1 MKPETR
7 GDGAELAQREVV
19 FVLNGF
25 LSHLQFP
32 LLPFAARVMVFKRS
46 LKASGI
52 HFRFLVNCFSYQY
65 ERNKSCKAQGWWGVG
80 HPPEYLSELSHPGEW
95 AIFLRAPVFSAVSL
109 GSGCTFPPAQK
120 CPAFSLVPGTPA
132 EGDLPCQDHGPD
144 PAVLRTCPFLA
155 AGPVSWTRR
164 QGMVCMPLLES
175 EEEAS
180 LPSMS
185 RASGKLTIGT

>member
-1 MKPETR
+1 MASFLIYSFPFFRLQPESWFSNGRLKP
-7 GDGAELAQREVV
+7 VV
-19 FVLNGF
+19 FTSVF
-25 LSHLQFP
+25 LK
-32 LLPFAARVMVFKRS
+32 FA
-46 LKASGI
+46 
-52 HFRFLVNCFSYQY
+52 
-65 ERNKSCKAQGWWGVG
+65 KSCKAQGWWGVG